1 MSVSTIKKTLLV
13 SMIATGLFTAAS
25 SQAATQPSAIN
36 AFTAEVTEAVLS
48 VKSKGWHDAAFGD
61 MGWTHSSGWGSFS
74 AYKGDTVRIKVTSTQ
89 AGLHPGITVWYR
101 GIDDTAP
108 DSYVVDHFYPQNA
121 NFVKIGVTD
130 ETSGE
135 KLGNIV
141 MRHIVHAYDGDN
153 TVKVGRMKPIKD
165 GVAGEVNVSFKAPKN
180 HLGQYMFVVGGIN
193 PDEGVDTSLKYDM
206 NVSVTVT
213 KP

>member
-1 MSVSTIKKTLLV
+1 MTVTMIKKTLLI
-13 SMIATGLFTAAS
+13 SLLTTGMFTAAN
-25 SQAATQPSAIN
+25 SQAATQLPVIN

-74 AYKGDTVRIKVTSTQ
+74 ANKGETVRIKVASTQ
-89 AGLHPGITVWYR
+89 LGLHPGITVWHR

-130 ETSGE
+130 ETTGE

-141 MRHIVHAYDGDN
+141 MRHIIHAYDGDN
-153 TVKVGRMKPIKD
+153 TVKVGRMKPVKD
-165 GVAGEVNVSFKAPKN
+165 GRAGELEISFKAPKKG
-180 HLGQYMFVVGGIN
+180 LGQYMFVVGGIN

-206 NVSVTVT
+206 NVSVSVT